1 MCAAAVGGLLG
12 ALHGLD
18 AIPRSM
24 LDPVLAFDPSK
35 HDPEAHCMVG
45 YRRPA
50 LYRAANVLGWL
61 GSSPGEGATGGEGG
75 RVQQ

>member
-1 MCAAAVGGLLG
+1 
-12 ALHGLD
+12 
-18 AIPRSM
+18 M

-35 HDPEAHCMVG
+35 HDPEALGMVG